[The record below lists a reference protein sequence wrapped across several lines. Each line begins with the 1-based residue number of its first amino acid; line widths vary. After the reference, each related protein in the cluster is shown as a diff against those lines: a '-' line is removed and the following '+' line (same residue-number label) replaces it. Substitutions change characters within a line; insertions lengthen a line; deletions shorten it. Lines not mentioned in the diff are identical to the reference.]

1 MFKYTMSNG
10 GPLMYCS
17 FNEFITVINSLSN
30 DIKIDLNY
38 YILKN
43 NFLETTFCFMTPYT
57 ISMPNQYFYAILRIK
72 IYLC

>member
-1 MFKYTMSNG
+1 
-10 GPLMYCS
+10 MYCS

-43 NFLETTFCFMTPYT
+43 NFLENHFCFMTPYT
-57 ISMPNQYFYAILRIK
+57 ISMPNQIFFMQS
-72 IYLC
+72 

>member
-1 MFKYTMSNG
+1 MSNG

-17 FNEFITVINSLSN
+17 FNEFITVIDSLSN

-43 NFLETTFCFMTPYT
+43 NFLENHFLFYDTLYDKYAKPIF
-57 ISMPNQYFYAILRIK
+57 FYAILRIK